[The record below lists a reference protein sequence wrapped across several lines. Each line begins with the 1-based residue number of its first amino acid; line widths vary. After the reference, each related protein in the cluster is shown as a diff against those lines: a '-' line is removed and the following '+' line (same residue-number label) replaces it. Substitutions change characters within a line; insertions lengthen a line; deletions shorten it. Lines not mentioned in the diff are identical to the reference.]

1 MKKAHL
7 IHFGSSA
14 PPAMITAQGTI
25 LFYFLQNR
33 IRSAHA
39 SLFASLSPEGA
50 SLCFLLSFLHAEQ
63 STVAW

>member
-14 PPAMITAQGTI
+14 PPSRITAQDTI

-33 IRSAHA
+33 IRSAHV

-50 SLCFLLSFLHAEQ
+50 SLCFLLSSLHAEQ